1 MRSEEA
7 KELLLSIYW
16 KERMRQRMEPV
27 YEVPRLQT
35 ILKGFFLDRTE
46 SEKQEYSTLF
56 EWTTSKRP
64 YGTKS
69 IEESIAFQLGW
80 DRDRVLT
87 FSAMP
92 EFVRIEAMALHEL
105 VRTNLLKEK

>member
-1 MRSEEA
+1 MRAEED
-7 KELLLSIYW
+7 KKLLLSIYW
-16 KERMRQRMEPV
+16 KERMHQRMKTVDEAS
-27 YEVPRLQT
+27 RLQT

-46 SEKQEYSTLF
+46 SEKQEYPTLF
-56 EWTTSKRP
+56 AWTASKRP
-64 YGTKS
+64 YGTKL

-87 FSAMP
+87 FSEMP
-92 EFVRIEAMALHEL
+92 EFVRIEAMALHEF